1 MQKALR
7 SRKNRDQ
14 KKEKSKFLQKDQQ
27 QGLTKRERQ
36 RKLKLL
42 LTQFMTL
49 VLLLYQNLTKK
60 KKGGARNLH
69 INIYHESQNS
79 PPKKSLVK

>member
-60 KKGGARNLH
+60 KGGGQE
-69 INIYHESQNS
+69 IYTSISIMNHKIP
-79 PPKKSLVK
+79 PPKNHW